1 MAAEPHRRLLSLRL
15 GVAALLMLFAAPL
28 HGQVQQYADS
38 IRADSIRADSLRADS
53 VSRRQAIQ
61 TERYLTGIA
70 GKDTWVPP
78 LPYIGAEGPRA
89 AGSRIVFTRDSMDWA
104 MAQTLGD
111 LVALVPGSYL
121 WRTGWLGTAALP
133 NYHAR
138 GAASV
143 EYFLDGLP
151 YVAVGPDS
159 VSVDPSVFAL
169 SLLERVEIEPWPG
182 SLRVYLYSRRYD
194 RVVPRSLI
202 GLGRGTNS
210 LTRFQAQLEK
220 RSAHKLSFGIAGD
233 YYNSGRLNG
242 ASGSFYLNTQA
253 WAQVSYVPSPRYG
266 LVLQYVTTSPK
277 RQEEVSFTTGSTVLG
292 TVGGRSD
299 LFLRGFLRK
308 RDDGLGPGID
318 LTVARTHFG
327 SDTANIISQDIWSA
341 TVNGSWR
348 TPTLSAT
355 AAAAYRTRW
364 TTLDL
369 GGTAGWTPSPR
380 VGINANAVFQLL
392 SASRTSTWVGAQA
405 SISPFSHVLIRAN
418 GRLGSVVQAPSIE
431 ADTAQKVMEA
441 SGSIGWESRILA
453 AEVGVTRTS
462 AWNPIAYQPTQ
473 LFISA
478 IAPSVATNWFTA
490 RGRINPTNWIS
501 VDAWYSSAMDVV
513 PDGQPPEHARVMG
526 TVRSRFLRTF
536 PSGAF
541 DLKASLGFE
550 RWSGGVL
557 GEDEFGTP
565 LALPSQMYLEMLIEL
580 KIQTF
585 VVYFARA
592 NLLSEIPGYVP
603 GFPVTPLATTFGVRW
618 GFLN

>member
-1 MAAEPHRRLLSLRL
+1 M
-15 GVAALLMLFAAPL
+15 LMLLAAPL
-28 HGQVQQYADS
+28 QGQVQQLADS

-53 VSRRQAIQ
+53 VARRQAIQ
-61 TERYLTGIA
+61 TDRYLAATA
-70 GKDTWVPP
+70 RNDTRVPP

-89 AGSRIVFTRDSMDWA
+89 SGARIVFTRDSMDWA

-138 GAASV
+138 GATSV

-151 YVAVGPDS
+151 YVAAGPDS
-159 VSVDPSVFAL
+159 VSVDPSIFAL

-220 RSAHKLSFGIAGD
+220 RSVSKLSFGIAGD
-233 YYNSGRLNG
+233 YYNSGKF
-242 ASGSFYLNTQA
+242 SGSSENFYLNAQA
-253 WAQVSYVPSPRYG
+253 WAQLSYVPSPKYG
-266 LVLQYVTTSPK
+266 LVAQYVTSSPK
-277 RQEEVSFTTGSTVLG
+277 RQDEVSRTTGSTVLG

-308 RDDGLGPGID
+308 RDDGLGPGLD
-318 LTVARTHFG
+318 LTIGRTAFS
-327 SDTANIISQDIWSA
+327 SDSVNIINQDIWSVTA
-341 TVNGSWR
+341 NASWR
-348 TPTLSAT
+348 APTLNAT
-355 AAAAYRTRW
+355 ASAAYRTRW
-364 TTLDL
+364 TVVDL
-369 GGTAGWTPSPR
+369 GATAGWTPSAR
-380 VGINANAVFQLL
+380 VGVNASAVYQLL
-392 SASRTSTWVGAQA
+392 SGSRSSAWAGAQA
-405 SISPFSHVLIRAN
+405 SIAPFSHVVLRGSARA
-418 GRLGSVVQAPSIE
+418 GSVVQAPSIE
-431 ADTAQKVMEA
+431 ADTAQSVFEA
-441 SGSIGWESRILA
+441 SGSVGWDSRVLGV
-453 AEVGVTRTS
+453 EVGIARTS
-462 AWNPIAYQPTQ
+462 AFSPIAYQETQ
-473 LFISA
+473 LTVETI
-478 IAPSVATNWFTA
+478 PSSQATNWFQA
-490 RGRINPTNWIS
+490 RGRLSPTNWFW

-526 TVRSRFLRTF
+526 TLRSRFLRTF

-550 RWSGGVL
+550 RWSGGTL
-557 GEDEFGTP
+557 GLGPGGSP
-565 LALPSQMYLEMLIEL
+565 LVLPSQMYLETLIEL
-580 KIQTF
+580 KIQSF
-585 VVYFARA
+585 VVYFSRA
-592 NLLSEIPGYVP
+592 NLLSEVPGYVP
-603 GFPVTPLATTFGVRW
+603 GFPVTALATTFGVRW

>member
-1 MAAEPHRRLLSLRL
+1 
-15 GVAALLMLFAAPL
+15 MLCAGPL
-28 HGQVQQYADS
+28 HAQVQQYADS
-38 IRADSIRADSLRADS
+38 IRADSIRTDSLRADS
-53 VSRRQAIQ
+53 VARRQSIQ
-61 TERYLTGIA
+61 TERYLTA
-70 GKDTWVPP
+70 TAKKDLWVPP
-78 LPYIGAEGPRA
+78 LPLIGAEGPRA
-89 AGSRIVFTRDSMDWA
+89 SGARIVFTRDSMDWA

-121 WRTGWLGTAALP
+121 WRTGWIGTAALP

-138 GAASV
+138 GATSV

-151 YVAVGPDS
+151 YVAVGADS
-159 VSVDPSVFAL
+159 VSVDPSIFAL

-220 RSAHKLSFGIAGD
+220 RSVSKVSFGIAGD
-233 YYNSGRLNG
+233 YYNSGRANG

-253 WAQVSYVPSPRYG
+253 WAQLSYVPSPRFG
-266 LVLQYVTTSPK
+266 LVAQYITSSPK
-277 RQEEVSFTTGSTVLG
+277 RHDEVSSTTGGTVLG
-292 TVGGRSD
+292 TDGGRSD

-318 LTVARTHFG
+318 LTVARTAFG
-327 SDTANIISQDIWSA
+327 GDTVNFVEQSVWSVTA
-341 TVNGSWR
+341 NGSWR
-348 TPTLSAT
+348 TPTMSAT
-355 AAAAYRTRW
+355 ASAAYRSRW
-364 TTLDL
+364 TILDL
-369 GGTAGWTPSPR
+369 GATAGWTPSPR
-380 VGINANAVFQLL
+380 VGINANATYQLL
-392 SASRTSTWVGAQA
+392 SASRSSAWAGAQLSA
-405 SISPFSHVLIRAN
+405 VPFSHVVLRASA
-418 GRLGSVVQAPSIE
+418 RAGSVVQAPSIE
-431 ADTAQKVMEA
+431 ADTAQSVLEA
-441 SGSIGWESRILA
+441 SGSLGWESKLL
-453 AEVGVTRTS
+453 GVELGMARTS
-462 AWNPIAYQPTQ
+462 AFNPVAYQETQ
-473 LFISA
+473 LVVA
-478 IAPSVATNWFTA
+478 TIASSEATNWFQA

-501 VDAWYSSAMDVV
+501 VEAWYSSATGIV

-557 GEDEFGTP
+557 GTEPGGSP
-565 LALPSQMYLEMLIEL
+565 LVLPSQMYLETLIEL
-580 KIQTF
+580 KIQSF
-585 VVYFARA
+585 VVYFSRA